1 MSRTP
6 SLVRCCLSIYRA
18 ALLLYPRATRER
30 FGLELLEV
38 AEDELM
44 AAGARGGPWAQL
56 CTCPRLAVD
65 ALRALAEE
73 YSDVMA
79 SRGRALARLA
89 VACLAIAAP
98 VWLLIL
104 LYIVWGQTWT
114 LLITDWSTPLTMT
127 LAFGAP
133 LAAVA
138 TSRLSLRDAAVTASR
153 LRALFPV
160 SVVGAASAWAVLL
173 VHL

>member
-18 ALLLYPRATRER
+18 TLALYPRATRER
-30 FGLELLEV
+30 FGTELLTV
-38 AEDELM
+38 AEDALI
-44 AAGARGGPWAQL
+44 AAAAHGGSWAQWRA
-56 CTCPRLAVD
+56 CPSLALD
-65 ALRALAEE
+65 ALRALAAE
-73 YSDVMA
+73 YSDLIA
-79 SRGRALARLA
+79 SRGRALAILA
-89 VACLAIAAP
+89 VACLAVAAP

-104 LYIVWGQTWT
+104 LYIVWGQAWA
-114 LLITDWSTPLTMT
+114 LLITDWSTPLTMV
-127 LAFGAP
+127 LAFGLP

-138 TSRLSLRDAAVTASR
+138 TSRLSLRDAAVNASS

-160 SVVGAASAWAVLL
+160 SVVGATSAWTVLI